1 MPRSSFEL
9 RPPAPYSLERTAARL
24 ARLPNQTARYQ
35 AGNYRRL
42 LFVAGR
48 PLLVSVAQIAPPSRP
63 RLRIQLE
70 GEGARRAQSR
80 EAARLHLE
88 RSLGVATRV
97 QPFYR
102 ALAGDPVLGEAI
114 RRFRG
119 LRVQGP
125 PNAWEALVG
134 TVLSQQVNLVF
145 AYSILRELVEAF
157 GRRARI
163 AGETWFA
170 FPQPERIARASETRL
185 RSFRLSSA
193 KATTL
198 LRLARAFRAGD
209 LSDAE
214 LRTLSDEE
222 IVERLVAIKGI
233 GRWTAETTLMRGLG
247 RPDAF
252 PAGDLGVVKYLAQ
265 GLLGRAQPAS
275 EQTMRRLSEG
285 WRPHRALALT
295 YAYALLAARKASEAT
310 PPARRAET
318 RSEKPLRANPR
329 SGA

>member
-9 RPPAPYSLERTAARL
+9 RPPGPYSLERTAARL
-24 ARLPNQTARYQ
+24 ARLPNGTDRYED
-35 AGNYRRL
+35 GNYRRL

-48 PLLVSVAQIAPPSRP
+48 PLLVSMAQTAPPSRP
-63 RLRIQLE
+63 RLRVQLE
-70 GEGARRAQSR
+70 GDGARRKPAR
-80 EAARLHLE
+80 EAAQLHLE

-102 ALAGDPVLGEAI
+102 ALAEDPVLGEPI

-125 PNAWEALVG
+125 PNAWEALIG
-134 TVLSQQVNLVF
+134 AVLSQQVNLVF
-145 AYSILRELVEAF
+145 AYSILRELVASF

-170 FPQPERIARASETRL
+170 FPRPERIARVSETNL
-185 RSFRLSSA
+185 RRFRLSSA
-193 KATTL
+193 KAATL
-198 LRLARAFRAGD
+198 LRLAHAFRDGA
-209 LSDAE
+209 LSDDE
-214 LRTLSDEE
+214 LQTLCDEE
-222 IVERLVAIKGI
+222 VVERLVAIKGV

-265 GLLGRAQPAS
+265 GLMGRTQPAA
-275 EQTMRRLSEG
+275 EHGMRRFSEG

-295 YAYALLAARKASEAT
+295 YAYAQLAARRADT
-310 PPARRAET
+310 RPADTGR
-318 RSEKPLRANPR
+318 
-329 SGA
+329 GA